1 MKRRSFT
8 ALSLAALLLF
18 GLSFLPRPAS
28 AYLMGPPPT
37 LAQTDAQSDVVVKAR
52 AISSRPAQ
60 DLWLGTTPGTTVEET
75 RFQVISSLKGAEA
88 SSVIAFRHY
97 RPDPS
102 SGEFFINV
110 APIRLD
116 FTPGRTYLLCAKS
129 TGGAHAYRQ
138 LWKMP
143 PGYNSTSGVF
153 LCADAQP
160 IGGSDLSAAVWH
172 ELTGLLQSRSASDQT
187 YALGQMDTLSGGSLC
202 MDGPTEYSRPRVLT
216 AAAPLLAGSDAD
228 VTKTALALIAGHS
241 QYLTEESGTH
251 WTPRRYRQAET
262 PDAAA
267 NAYAAQ
273 IFRLADTGTNADVRA
288 LAIRALAVSGTDRPG
303 LEAAAVR
310 WAADPAPAVR
320 SATALLLAAA
330 PGPDAQGALDGL
342 SRDAAPTVRASVAR
356 GIERAQNASALPLL
370 TTLLRDPALP
380 VREAAA
386 SALTAFPVAQTG
398 KILRANL
405 ADPEFKSIFVVTL
418 AEENPAPYRAALI
431 EIIQKRLVPP
441 EFSGNLPDATAWD
454 ILFAQA
460 GSQSRTVLAS
470 GAWDAALHALETA
483 QFGSSSEPRD
493 LYAFYISHGLTGR
506 AHQFRLA
513 CKKTI
518 PFDMEPYFSA
528 VDRQAA
534 PAH

>member
-28 AYLMGPPPT
+28 AYAMGPPPT
-37 LAQTDAQSDVVVKAR
+37 LAQTAAQSDVVVKAR

-60 DLWLGTTPGTTVEET
+60 DPWLGTTPGTTVEET

-97 RPDPS
+97 RTDPS
-102 SGEFFINV
+102 GGEFFINV
-110 APIRLD
+110 APIRLA

-129 TGGAHAYRQ
+129 AGGAHAYRQ
-138 LWKMP
+138 LWRSP

-153 LCADAQP
+153 LCADAQLES
-160 IGGSDLSAAVWH
+160 SDLSAAVWH
-172 ELTGLLQSRSASDQT
+172 EMTGLLQSRNAQDQT
-187 YALGQMDTLSGGSLC
+187 YALDQLDTLSGGPLR

-216 AAAPLLAGSDAD
+216 AAAPLLASSNAD

-241 QYLTEESGTH
+241 QYLTEETGTH
-251 WTPRRYRQAET
+251 WMPRRYRQAET
-262 PDAAA
+262 PDSAV
-267 NAYAAQ
+267 NASAAQ

-288 LAIRALAVSGTDRPG
+288 LAIRALAVSGTDSIG
-303 LEAAAVR
+303 LEAAAAR
-310 WAADPAPAVR
+310 WAAAPAPAVR
-320 SATALLLAAA
+320 SATALLLAAS
-330 PGPDAQGALDGL
+330 PGPDAQTALSGL

-356 GIERAQNASALPLL
+356 GIERTQNASALPLL
-370 TTLLRDPALP
+370 TTLLRDPELP

-386 SALTAFPVAQTG
+386 SALTAFPVARTG

-405 ADPEFKSIFVVTL
+405 ADSEFKSIFAVTL
-418 AEENPAPYRAALI
+418 AEENPAPYRAALT

-441 EFSGNLPDATAWD
+441 LFSGSLPDAVAWE

-460 GSQSRTVLAS
+460 ESQSRTVLAS
-470 GAWDAALHALETA
+470 GAWDAALHALESA

-534 PAH
+534 PAR